1 MADKDFVVKNGLVV
15 NTNVLVVNGSNVGI
29 NTTTPSAVF
38 TVNGTAN
45 IAGNAAFLGN
55 TIQIGVNSNETTLNV
70 VANASFKAN
79 VFVNKKLFV
88 GNTETMVQNLPTIIQ
103 AVDNF
108 NGFVMVSSQ
117 NLSQMDDA
125 CADLLIYAD
134 NTNGLSN
141 FNDLGINNSRFDGRI
156 HRIIVNAAAASW
168 QLGETVF
175 QKNGAGANIAVG
187 QIRDITTINSTAI
200 SLKIRVSEDDGL
212 PTYVGMANFANT
224 TGSNLAVRAV
234 SSAANADVFHAVA
247 FFSPEA
253 NTLSRRNYAFTIAKR
268 GDGYLYNAN
277 SALTIGTTPGGI
289 RSTTVTVQTSF
300 GAGVN
305 TITVNSGNPTN
316 DILTTNTVTID
327 MDVTGTGIDAGT
339 YVTSMINSTAFRISK
354 NTTGAGSGTIT
365 LRDEYYDLTE
375 ANNPIIFHV
384 GGMMAKD
391 EIARFS
397 GTGNFTIGP
406 PTTSRSSKLTV
417 NGTANLAG
425 QTNVGANL
433 NVTGNINASA
443 NVNAPRGIFSGNV
456 VVGATLVNT
465 TTFSVGNSNI
475 NAATIAINGNSTVA
489 TATLRSSNLT
499 IGNDSV
505 TDTALVRVQNST
517 SSANV
522 SPGVFT
528 AGISTVNATH
538 MSVGANVVA
547 NSSTLLIGN
556 ASVNTV
562 MNSSIITV
570 ISANATANIAVANLY
585 ISNAVRGQANFAGNV
600 AITGNT
606 NITGNVYAPHG
617 VFATSA
623 NIGLVSIST
632 SRVDVGANVMLDT
645 AGLKITGNTLIPS
658 MNVSGGNITVGNS
671 TVANTPT
678 IQLTNSVSSANFS
691 PSGINAGNVVINTVG
706 ATINIGSNVWINSTI
721 LSMGNTT
728 ANVVI
733 EPAAAQYVLRVRGN
747 ARVNGN
753 ILVDGDVIVDGT
765 LTSVSDS
772 VAGGDFTPSVTESF
786 SLGNSSF
793 LWGSA
798 HVVDVNVPINGRYA
812 VGNSSVNSVMFSH
825 SVRVSNSSGRFAN
838 VNLDGISIG
847 NSTANGQLTIDALRI
862 SNSTFNVAIG
872 TASITIGNSS
882 VNSTVNSSAF
892 VGNVFAVSVNS
903 TSLNSTSI
911 NSTSVNATSVNASSM
926 TATTSNVTTANAT
939 TVNSTS
945 VNATTVNTTNFFSTT
960 NVVVGS
966 AGGNVYANSSAFVG
980 NVVAGRVNSTSINS
994 TSINSTSINSSSLT
1008 VTTANATTVNATTVN
1023 AATFQVG
1030 TAFKANSTDVVT
1042 ANLTINGNLVVT
1054 GTTTSLNT
1062 ATLDV
1067 TDLNIT
1073 VAKSVPTSA
1082 AADGAGLT
1090 VDTTGVSWVYKF
1102 ASNGWLSNANVS
1114 IGNAT
1119 INISANSTAFVGNVV
1134 ASTINVSSNVA
1145 VGANVLVNTSL
1156 ILLSNTISRVQVRS
1170 TDVVVGN
1177 SSVTSA
1183 PQVVVQNTAGTTT
1196 INSNFISTT
1205 SISGNLTGNVT
1216 ATAVSATANVTV
1228 GASVLINTSAFSI
1241 GSAFLANS
1249 TLVNAV
1255 SYRIGA
1261 TEFANTTGIYATHLG
1276 GTASGSY
1283 QLNSTLAANVATMTA
1298 LNSTQ
1303 LAGVSATNYVNTSAN
1318 YTLAGNLVFNGNSTL
1333 NGTNNS
1339 ITTTFRVVNASA
1351 NVLLAAANGNFGVG
1365 NNIPAHKLRVEGA
1378 ASIAGAVTDVTSLSA
1393 TSVNANLTGN
1403 VIATTINATANV
1415 TVGANV
1421 SLNTSVLF
1429 VGNSTVNSIVNSTF
1443 FTGTANNTSFVGSTA
1458 AAAVVNTS
1466 TLTTTLADYQTRAGL
1481 SANVATLTSNNAT
1494 YFNGQLSSFYQTS
1507 GGLSANVATL
1517 TSNNATYFSGQLP
1530 SYYANVTAP
1539 IFTTTVNV
1547 GSNVSISTSR
1557 LFIGNTTA
1565 NMALDFN
1572 TLVTSNSTM
1581 AADVNP
1587 SRILVG
1593 NSTSNALINSTAIRV
1608 SGVVWGNNATGNRY
1622 VATTSPVGGSTG
1634 DIWLQYIA

>member
-1 MADKDFVVKNGLVV
+1 MADKDFIVKNGLVV

-45 IAGNAAFLGN
+45 VAGNAAFLGN
-55 TIQIGVNSNETTLNV
+55 TIQIGVNSTETTLNV

-79 VFVNKKLFV
+79 VFVDRKLFV

-117 NLSQMDDA
+117 NLSQLDDA
-125 CADLLIYAD
+125 CADLIIYAD

-141 FNDLGINNSRFDGRI
+141 FNDVGINNSRFDGRI

-187 QIRDITTINSTAI
+187 QIRDITTINSTAV

-212 PTYVGMANFANT
+212 PTYVGMANFSNT
-224 TGSNLAVRAV
+224 AGSNLAIRAV
-234 SSAANADVFHAVA
+234 SSAANADVLHSVA

-253 NTLSRRNYAFTIAKR
+253 NTLSRRNYAFTVGKR

-277 SALTIGTTPGGI
+277 SALTIGTTAGGI
-289 RSTTVTVQTSF
+289 RSNTVTVQTSF

-316 DILTTNTVTID
+316 DILIANSVTLD
-327 MDVTGTGIDAGT
+327 MDVTGTGIDTGT
-339 YVTSMINSTAFRISK
+339 YVTSVINSTAFRISK
-354 NTTGAGSGTIT
+354 NTTGTGSGTIT
-365 LRDEYYDLTE
+365 LRDEFYDLTE

-443 NVNAPRGIFSGNV
+443 NVNAPRGVFSGNV

-522 SPGVFT
+522 SPGLFT

-538 MSVGANVVA
+538 MSVGANVVV
-547 NSSTLLIGN
+547 NSSTMLIGN
-556 ASVNTV
+556 ASVNTA

-570 ISANATANIAVANLY
+570 ISANATANMTVANLY

-632 SRVDVGANVMLDT
+632 SEIDVGANVTLDT

-671 TVANTPT
+671 TVANSPT

-721 LSMGNTT
+721 LSMGNST

-733 EPAAAQYVLRVRGN
+733 EPAAAQYVLSVGGN
-747 ARVNGN
+747 ARVSGN
-753 ILVDGDVIVDGT
+753 ILVEGDVIVDGT

-772 VAGGDFTPSVTESF
+772 VAGGDFTPGVTESF

-793 LWGSA
+793 LWSSA

-825 SVRVSNSSGRFAN
+825 SVKVSNSSGRFAN

-847 NSTANGQLTIDALRI
+847 NSTANGQLTIGALRI

-892 VGNVFAVSVNS
+892 VGNVV
-903 TSLNSTSI
+903 
-911 NSTSVNATSVNASSM
+911 
-926 TATTSNVTTANAT
+926 ATTIS
-939 TVNSTS
+939 
-945 VNATTVNTTNFFSTT
+945 
-960 NVVVGS
+960 
-966 AGGNVYANSSAFVG
+966 GNLTG
-980 NVVAGRVNSTSINS
+980 NVVATNISGNLTGNVVATTISGNLTGNVVATTISGNLTGNVIGNVVATTISGNL
-994 TSINSTSINSSSLT
+994 TGNVAATT
-1008 VTTANATTVNATTVN
+1008 VTGNLTGNVVATTISGNLTGNVIATTVNATTVN

-1114 IGNAT
+1114 IGNASV
-1119 INISANSTAFVGNVV
+1119 NISANSTAFVGNVV
-1134 ASTINVSSNVA
+1134 ASTINVSSNVS

-1170 TDVVVGN
+1170 TDVVLGN
-1177 SSVTSA
+1177 NIVTSA
-1183 PQVVVQNTAGTTT
+1183 PQVVVQNTAGATT

-1261 TEFANTTGIYATHLG
+1261 TQFANTTGIYATHLG

-1339 ITTTFRVVNASA
+1339 ITATFRVVNASA

-1393 TSVNANLTGN
+1393 TSVSANLTGN
-1403 VIATTINATANV
+1403 VAATTVSASANV

-1421 SLNTSVLF
+1421 TLNSSALF
-1429 VGNSTVNSIVNSTF
+1429 IGNSTVNSTVSSTF
-1443 FTGTANNTSFVGSTA
+1443 FSGTANNTSFVGSTA

-1466 TLTTTLADYQTRAGL
+1466 TLTTTLADYQTEAGL
-1481 SANVATLTSNNAT
+1481 SANVATLTSNNST
-1494 YFNGQLSSFYQTS
+1494 YFNGQLSSFYQTT

-1572 TLVTSNSTM
+1572 TLLTSNSTM
-1581 AADVNP
+1581 AVDVNP

-1622 VATTSPVGGSTG
+1622 VATTSPSGGSAG